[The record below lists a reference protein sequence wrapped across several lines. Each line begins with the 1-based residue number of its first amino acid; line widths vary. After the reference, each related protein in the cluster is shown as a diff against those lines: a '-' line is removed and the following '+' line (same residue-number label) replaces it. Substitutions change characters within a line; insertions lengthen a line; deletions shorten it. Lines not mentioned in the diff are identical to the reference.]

1 MADYQ
6 VADYHKVDIFSAE
19 SLKVFAESIIKE
31 YLPEEDKFTYPVSE
45 AMNYAMT
52 GGGKRLRP
60 ILMYLTYKA
69 FGGEKK
75 TVEPFMAGI
84 EMIHN
89 YSLVHDDILD
99 HDMQRHGKPS
109 VHAAYGTDMAI
120 LCGDGLL
127 NYAYETAAKAFAMTD
142 EDSELRAVCRAYA
155 LFTQKPG
162 INGMIGGQTAD
173 VYMSGKEMSAGEGTS
188 DEESGYEPPETGDTN
203 SRVEGDNASDG
214 QSDRGNEETGVA
226 GGDGGNP
233 SSVSG
238 TSAGGSRNTPYFFQ
252 GINYSALNPNDA
264 DSHGVS
270 AVCREL
276 HLFSDKRLVATF
288 PIAATFLVR
297 TAIEQSIIYYSKKHN
312 IQGQNKLIWEDI
324 KGINKLSSIIN
335 KYKTNLPNYITD
347 TSIRQYFTQLFGNYE
362 DNVDPLNWVVHRP
375 AEFQLDST
383 TLIEL
388 PRKGLLTIINF
399 LIS

>member
-173 VYMSGKEMSAGEGTS
+173 VYMSGKEIDESYIDYIYENKTSALIECSMMIGAILAGADEKKVSNIEKAAS
-188 DEESGYEPPETGDTN
+188 DIGFAFQVQDDILD
-203 SRVEGDNASDG
+203 VEGDEKSLGKSVG
-214 QSDRGNEETGVA
+214 Q
-226 GGDGGNP
+226 
-233 SSVSG
+233 
-238 TSAGGSRNTPYFFQ
+238 
-252 GINYSALNPNDA
+252 DA
-264 DSHGVS
+264 DNDKYTYVRIHG
-270 AVCREL
+270 
-276 HLFSDKRLVATF
+276 
-288 PIAATFLVR
+288 
-297 TAIEQSIIYYSKKHN
+297 
-312 IQGQNKLIWEDI
+312 
-324 KGINKLSSIIN
+324 
-335 KYKTNLPNYITD
+335 
-347 TSIRQYFTQLFGNYE
+347 
-362 DNVDPLNWVVHRP
+362 
-375 AEFQLDST
+375 LDSSKDYVMKKT
-383 TLIEL
+383 EEADTLLKNTLAEYDNDYKNALIKL
-388 PRKGLLTIINF
+388 VMSLAGRKM
-399 LIS
+399 